1 MAISR
6 ESIFAAADALME
18 SGERPTLEGIRQ
30 RTGGSYTTI
39 SPILNDWK
47 ARQAAQAAP
56 VREPI
61 PQAVQDKL
69 QEVGG
74 EIWRIASDL
83 ANTRLSADRDALQNV
98 RAEIDAER
106 TQAVELADRLASEG
120 ESLQSR
126 LATLEAS
133 EAAARGEVE
142 ELRLQ
147 LAQAR
152 EEAAGLRGKL
162 EASQEQMAAILAR
175 LVPAQEEQK
184 EEKPNAEE
192 PKTEPG
198 AEEKP
203 EEKE

>member
-83 ANTRLSADRDALQNV
+83 ANTRLSAEREALEKV
-98 RAEIDAER
+98 RAEIEAER
-106 TQAVELADRLASEG
+106 TEAVELADRLASEG

-184 EEKPNAEE
+184 EPEKKSPSA
-192 PKTEPG
+192 
-198 AEEKP
+198 
-203 EEKE
+203 

>member
-83 ANTRLSADRDALQNV
+83 ANTRLSAEREALEKV
-98 RAEIDAER
+98 RAEIEAER
-106 TQAVELADRLASEG
+106 TEAVELAERLASEG

-175 LVPAQEEQK
+175 LVPAQEEDRK
-184 EEKPNAEE
+184 SVV
-192 PKTEPG
+192 
-198 AEEKP
+198 
-203 EEKE
+203 

>member
-6 ESIFAAADALME
+6 EEIFAAADALVAA
-18 SGERPTLEGIRQ
+18 GERPTLEGIRQ

-39 SPILNDWK
+39 SPLLNEWK
-47 ARQAAQAAP
+47 ARHAAQAAP

-83 ANTRLSADRDALQNV
+83 ANTRLAAEREALEKV
-98 RAEIDAER
+98 RAEIEAER
-106 TQAVELADRLASEG
+106 TEAVELADRLSGELEG
-120 ESLQSR
+120 LKAQV
-126 LATLEAS
+126 ATLDAS
-133 EAAARGEVE
+133 AASAQDEIAQ
-142 ELRLQ
+142 LRLQ

-152 EEAAGLRGKL
+152 EEAAGLRGRL
-162 EASQEQMAAILAR
+162 EASQEQMTALLAR

-184 EEKPNAEE
+184 APEKKSPSA
-192 PKTEPG
+192 
-198 AEEKP
+198 
-203 EEKE
+203 